1 MLHATCISQN
11 IVIISM
17 HYDSFLKPHVPIHV
31 YYECGVFASL
41 AGGYRENELPSLL
54 TERAMETIRLLRRE
68 LERCQS
74 DLQTDEELFAEKTEE
89 LSRLQSAYNV
99 LLKEKGR
106 LEEMWLA
113 SQEKEGLLE
122 SEVYQ
127 LKAHLSSMARK
138 LAEIGGREGEK
149 EGDSLGSGGGV
160 EVDDDSLKEIEPSE
174 SA

>member
-1 MLHATCISQN
+1 MDNNVLA
-11 IVIISM
+11 
-17 HYDSFLKPHVPIHV
+17 Y
-31 YYECGVFASL
+31 ASSS
-41 AGGYRENELPSLL
+41 GGYRESEPPSLL

-127 LKAHLSSMARK
+127 LKAHLSSMARQ
-138 LAEIGGREGEK
+138 LAERGGREEERER